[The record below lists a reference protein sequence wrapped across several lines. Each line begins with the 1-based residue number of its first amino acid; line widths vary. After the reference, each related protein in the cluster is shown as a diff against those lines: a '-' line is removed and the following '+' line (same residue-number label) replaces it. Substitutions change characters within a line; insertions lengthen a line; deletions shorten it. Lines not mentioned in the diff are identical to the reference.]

1 MLRKLLKYDFAS
13 VFKLWWIAALS
24 SFGLS
29 LLAGGC
35 INVLNVGRNL
45 PTVVDTSAAILLV
58 LSIIGIIAFT
68 FVSLVLVYVR
78 FYKNLYTDEGY
89 LTFTLPVKTS
99 QILNSKIILALVT
112 LAVSGFVVC
121 FDIFTMFA
129 IGLPDQIFDI
139 KNYEFLIEAFGE
151 LVKHVGWY
159 LPVYIIE
166 GIILGILG
174 VLFTQLLLFACITF
188 ASLITKKSRVI
199 TAIAIYYG
207 VNCVLS
213 FVIQILIMFS
223 APIVFE
229 HLNLLSESM
238 FKWVFIIV
246 LLCAVVFCF
255 MCCVMLYILQYW
267 MMDKKLNLS

>member
-1 MLRKLLKYDFAS
+1 MLRKLLKYDFSS

-45 PTVVDTSAAILLV
+45 PTVVDASATILSI
-58 LSIIGIIAFT
+58 LSIIGIVAFSV
-68 FVSLVLVYVR
+68 VSLVLVYVR

-89 LTFTLPVKTS
+89 LTFTLPVKIS
-99 QILNSKIILALVT
+99 EILNSKIILALVT
-112 LAVSGFVVC
+112 LTVSGFVVC

-139 KNYEFLIEAFGE
+139 KNYEFLIEALSE
-151 LVKHVGWY
+151 LVKFAGWY
-159 LPVYIIE
+159 LLVYIIE
-166 GIILGILG
+166 GIVLAILGA
-174 VLFTQLLLFACITF
+174 LFTQLLLFACITF

-199 TAIAIYYG
+199 AAIGIYYA

-213 FVIQILIMFS
+213 FVAQMLTMFS
-223 APIVFE
+223 APIIFE

-246 LLCAVVFCF
+246 LVCAVVFCF

-267 MMDKKLNLS
+267 MMDKKLNLA

>member
-58 LSIIGIIAFT
+58 LSVIGIVAFVL
-68 FVSLVLVYVR
+68 VSLVLVYVR

-89 LTFTLPVKTS
+89 LTFTLPVKIS
-99 QILNSKIILALVT
+99 EILNSKIILSLVT
-112 LAVSGFVVC
+112 LAVSGFITC

-139 KNYEFLIEAFGE
+139 NNYEFLIEAFGE
-151 LVKHVGWY
+151 LVKHTGWY

-166 GIILGILG
+166 GIVLGILG

-213 FVIQILIMFS
+213 FVVQMLTMFCI
-223 APIVFE
+223 PVVFE
-229 HLNLLSESM
+229 RLGLLEESM
-238 FKWVFIIV
+238 LKWVLIIV
-246 LLCAVVFCF
+246 LLCAIVFCF
-255 MCCVMLYILQYW
+255 MCCVMLYVLQYW
-267 MMDKKLNLS
+267 MMDKKLNLA

>member
-58 LSIIGIIAFT
+58 LSVIGIVAFVL
-68 FVSLVLVYVR
+68 VSLVLVYVR

-89 LTFTLPVKTS
+89 LTFTLPVKIS
-99 QILNSKIILALVT
+99 EILNSKIILSLVT
-112 LAVSGFVVC
+112 LAVSGFITC

-139 KNYEFLIEAFGE
+139 DNYEFLIEAFGE

-213 FVIQILIMFS
+213 FVVQMSVMFS
-223 APIVFE
+223 FPAVFE
-229 HLNLLSESM
+229 RLGLLEVSM
-238 FKWVFIIV
+238 LKWVFIIV
-246 LLCAVVFCF
+246 LLCAIVFCF
-255 MCCVMLYILQYW
+255 MCCVMLYALQYW
-267 MMDKKLNLS
+267 MMDKKLNLA

>member
-1 MLRKLLKYDFAS
+1 MLRKLLKYDFSS

-45 PTVVDTSAAILLV
+45 PTVVDTSATILLI
-58 LSIIGIIAFT
+58 LSIIGIVAFSV
-68 FVSLVLVYVR
+68 VSLVLVYVR

-89 LTFTLPVKTS
+89 LTFTLPVKTA

-112 LAVSGFVVC
+112 LAVSGFIVC

-129 IGLPDQIFDI
+129 IGLPDQFFDI
-139 KNYEFLIEAFGE
+139 KNYEFIIEIFGE
-151 LVKHVGWY
+151 LVEQFGWY
-159 LPVYIIE
+159 LPVYII
-166 GIILGILG
+166 LGIVLG
-174 VLFTQLLLFACITF
+174 VLGALFTQLLLFACITF

-199 TAIAIYYG
+199 AAIGIYYA

-213 FVIQILIMFS
+213 FVAQMLIMFS

-267 MMDKKLNLS
+267 MMDKKLNLA

>member
-1 MLRKLLKYDFAS
+1 MLRKLLKYDFSS

-35 INVLNVGRNL
+35 IKILDVGRNL

-58 LSIIGIIAFT
+58 LSVIGIVAFVL
-68 FVSLVLVYVR
+68 VSLVLVYVR

-89 LTFTLPVKTS
+89 LTFTLPVKIS
-99 QILNSKIILALVT
+99 EILNSKIILALVT

-121 FDIFTMFA
+121 FDIFTMLA
-129 IGLPDQIFDI
+129 IGLPDQLFDI
-139 KNYEFLIEAFGE
+139 KNYEFLIEALSE
-151 LVKHVGWY
+151 LVKATGWY

-188 ASLITKKSRVI
+188 AALITKKSRVI

-207 VNCVLS
+207 VNSVLS
-213 FVIQILIMFS
+213 FVVQMSVMFS
-223 APIVFE
+223 FPAVFE
-229 HLNLLSESM
+229 RLGLLEESM
-238 FKWVFIIV
+238 LKWVFIIV
-246 LLCAVVFCF
+246 LLCAIVFCF

>member
-1 MLRKLLKYDFAS
+1 M
-13 VFKLWWIAALS
+13 
-24 SFGLS
+24 S

-35 INVLNVGRNL
+35 IKILDVGRNL

-89 LTFTLPVKTS
+89 LTFTLPVKIS
-99 QILNSKIILALVT
+99 EILNSKIILSLVT

-139 KNYEFLIEAFGE
+139 DNYEFLIEAFGE
-151 LVKHVGWY
+151 LTKRLGWY
-159 LPVYIIE
+159 LPVYII
-166 GIILGILG
+166 LGIVLG
-174 VLFTQLLLFACITF
+174 VLGALFTQLLLFACITF
-188 ASLITKKSRVI
+188 ASLLTKRARVI
-199 TAIAIYYG
+199 TAIGIYYG
-207 VNCVLS
+207 VNSVLA
-213 FVIQILIMFS
+213 FVMQMLAMFS
-223 APIVFE
+223 IPTVFDK
-229 HLNLLSESM
+229 LCLLEDSM
-238 FKWVFIIV
+238 LKWVFIIV
-246 LLCAVVFCF
+246 LVCAVVFCF